1 MTCPMVA
8 LVSDAA
14 HRSRDHRCGSLA
26 HSKIERFSPT
36 FAVSTGARC
45 LVGRQAFG
53 SPRRQGAIIWFD
65 DGPPL
70 GSADCR
76 VPAKIPMSRML
87 RSPKALSAPRHSALP
102 YKAPAA
108 STLSKRTGTER
119 SARPASCVRAP
130 VPPLRPASHPLS
142 RSRGRLERHVDQ
154 RQADLR
160 FHCIGRL
167 DRHSACRIA
176 LH

>member
-1 MTCPMVA
+1 MVA

-14 HRSRDHRCGSLA
+14 HRSRDHPLRVSGSQQDRA
-26 HSKIERFSPT
+26 F
-36 FAVSTGARC
+36 FANLRASTGARC

-142 RSRGRLERHVDQ
+142 RSRGRLERHIDQ